1 MTARRTTIRQLPLT
15 EVVDRDTPGATP
27 VSITTPEGGTIYHT
41 VPLADPDTGT
51 RRDARPQWIAG
62 AFPLFPVV
70 RLANGAPWAEANLW
84 LIDMMESKSSANM
97 LTFASIA
104 DDLVAF
110 CRYLDDEGVDWLT
123 FPVNKRQRPTYRY
136 SASIRLAVQAGELS
150 AGVARRRMGAVVRFY
165 RWLVAEAGFRPAN
178 APWVESG
185 RFIEF
190 RDQKGFGRV
199 IEVKTTDLSISGR
212 RVEDP
217 WDDRIQDGGRLRP
230 LASSEQSVL
239 LESLAAL
246 GNTEMT
252 LVHLFAL
259 LTGARIQ
266 TVLTVRAKHVM
277 RKPGE
282 FHGDDIRLACGPGT
296 GIDTK
301 GGVKGVLHLPRGFYE
316 RLYVY
321 VHSDRARNRRQ
332 MADGGDHSG
341 QPLFLSHRGAQL
353 DEPSRKLL
361 GQRAD
366 RELVGIAQ
374 ASAHPWPAL
383 CNASRSNGRGNRLVE
398 LLQSFAL
405 ALDVGLRQPDAIRAG
420 LVRHPEPTGGIISA
434 QLRDPKFAGNLT
446 SAASASPDD
455 PSLSVAVPNA
465 AHRHTLRYRS
475 CRAHDSRSIQE
486 ICLA

>member
-1 MTARRTTIRQLPLT
+1 MTARRTTIRQLALT

-27 VSITTPEGGTIYHT
+27 VSVSTPEGGTIYHT
-41 VPLADPDTGT
+41 VPPADPDTGK
-51 RRDARPQWIAG
+51 RRDARPRWIAG
-62 AFPLFPVV
+62 TFPLFPVV
-70 RLANGAPWAEANLW
+70 RLADGAPWSEANLW
-84 LIDMMESKSSANM
+84 IIDTMESKPSPNM

-110 CRYLDDEGVDWLT
+110 RRYLDDEGIDWLV
-123 FPVNKRQRPTYRY
+123 FPANKRQRPTYRY

-150 AGVARRRMGAVVRFY
+150 AGVARRRMGTVVRFY
-165 RWLVAEAGFRPAN
+165 RWLMAEAGFQPAN

-190 RDQKGFGRV
+190 KDQKGFSSM

-212 RVEDP
+212 RADDP
-217 WDDRIQDGGRLRP
+217 WDDHIQDGGRLRP
-230 LASSEQSVL
+230 LPSSEQSVL
-239 LESLAAL
+239 LESLATL

-277 RKPGE
+277 RKPDE

-321 VHSDRARNRRQ
+321 VHSDRARRRRQ
-332 MADGGDHSG
+332 MADGGDHPD
-341 QPLFLSHRGAQL
+341 QPLFLSHRGAPLYEDRASRGPLSTGPQVRRHVKTGQAVRQFIRDELLPMMRVQL
-353 DEPSRKLL
+353 GNPRYEFSYHDLRATFGLNTVDAMTASKTSYTRALDQLRQLMWHSRMSTTERYVSYRDDRKLFDAVQDGWGEHL
-361 GQRAD
+361 ST
-366 RELVGIAQ
+366 LVT
-374 ASAHPWPAL
+374 
-383 CNASRSNGRGNRLVE
+383 RT
-398 LLQSFAL
+398 
-405 ALDVGLRQPDAIRAG
+405 LDTAV
-420 LVRHPEPTGGIISA
+420 
-434 QLRDPKFAGNLT
+434 
-446 SAASASPDD
+446 AA
-455 PSLSVAVPNA
+455 
-465 AHRHTLRYRS
+465 
-475 CRAHDSRSIQE
+475 
-486 ICLA
+486 

>member
-1 MTARRTTIRQLPLT
+1 MMTARRTTIRQLPLT

-27 VSITTPEGGTIYHT
+27 VRITTPEGGTIYHT
-41 VPLADPDTGT
+41 VPLADPDTGK
-51 RRDARPQWIAG
+51 RRDTRPKWIAG
-62 AFPLFPVV
+62 TFPLFPVV
-70 RLANGAPWAEANLW
+70 RLADGAPWAEANLW
-84 LIDMMESKSSANM
+84 LIDMIESKSSPNM

-110 CRYLDDEGVDWLT
+110 RRYLDDEGIDWLV

-136 SASIRLAVQAGELS
+136 SGSIKMAVQAGELS
-150 AGVARRRMGAVVRFY
+150 PGVARRRMGTVVRFY
-165 RWLVAEAGFRPAN
+165 RWLMTEAGFRPTN
-178 APWVESG
+178 APWVESD

-190 RDQKGFGRV
+190 KDQKGFSGV

-217 WDDRIQDGGRLRP
+217 WDDHIHDGGRLRP
-230 LASSEQSVL
+230 LPSAEQSAL

-277 RKPGE
+277 HKPDG
-282 FHGDDIRLACGPGT
+282 FHGDDIRLPCGPGT

-321 VHSDRARNRRQ
+321 VHSDRARKRRQ
-332 MADGGDHSG
+332 LADSGDHPD
-341 QPLFLSHRGAQL
+341 QPLFLSHRGAPLYEDRASRGPVNTGPQL
-353 DEPSRKLL
+353 RRHVKTGQAVRQFIRDELLPMMRVQLGNPRYAFSFHDLRATFGLNMVDTMTANETKYTRALDQLRQLMWHARPSTTEIYLGYRENRKLFDAVQD
-361 GQRAD
+361 GW
-366 RELVGIAQ
+366 
-374 ASAHPWPAL
+374 SAHL
-383 CNASRSNGRGNRLVE
+383 STLVT
-398 LLQSFAL
+398 L
-405 ALDVGLRQPDAIRAG
+405 ALDCAV
-420 LVRHPEPTGGIISA
+420 
-434 QLRDPKFAGNLT
+434 
-446 SAASASPDD
+446 AS
-455 PSLSVAVPNA
+455 
-465 AHRHTLRYRS
+465 
-475 CRAHDSRSIQE
+475 
-486 ICLA
+486 

>member
-1 MTARRTTIRQLPLT
+1 MMTARRTTIRRLPLT

-27 VSITTPEGGTIYHT
+27 VSITTPDGGTIYHT
-41 VPLADPDTGT
+41 APLAAPDTGK

-62 AFPLFPVV
+62 SFPLFPVV
-70 RLANGAPWAEANLW
+70 RLAEGAPWAEANVW
-84 LIDMMESKSSANM
+84 LIDMMESKSSPNM

-110 CRYLDDEGVDWLT
+110 RRYLDDEGVDWLT
-123 FPVNKRQRPTYRY
+123 FPVNRRQRPTYRY

-165 RWLVAEAGFRPAN
+165 RWLMAEAGFRPAN

-190 RDQKGFGRV
+190 RDQKGFSSA

-212 RVEDP
+212 RADDP
-217 WDDRIQDGGRLRP
+217 WDDHIQDGGRLRP
-230 LASSEQSVL
+230 LPSAEQSAL

-252 LVHLFAL
+252 LIHLFAL

-277 RKPGE
+277 RKPDGY
-282 FHGDDIRLACGPGT
+282 HGDDIRLACGPGT

-301 GGVKGVLHLPRGFYE
+301 GGVKGVLHLPPDFYE

-321 VHSDRARNRRQ
+321 VHSDRARRRRQ
-332 MADGGDHSG
+332 LADGGDHPD
-341 QPLFLSHRGAQL
+341 QPIFLSYRGAPLYEDRAARDPLTTGPRVRRHVKTGQAVRQFIRDELLPMMRVRLDDPRYEFSFHDLRATCGLNMVDAMTANGTKYTRALDQL
-353 DEPSRKLL
+353 RQLMWHVQPSMTERYLAYRDNRKLFDAVQDGWGAHL
-361 GQRAD
+361 ST
-366 RELVGIAQ
+366 LVART
-374 ASAHPWPAL
+374 L
-383 CNASRSNGRGNRLVE
+383 DTVE
-398 LLQSFAL
+398 
-405 ALDVGLRQPDAIRAG
+405 
-420 LVRHPEPTGGIISA
+420 
-434 QLRDPKFAGNLT
+434 
-446 SAASASPDD
+446 AA
-455 PSLSVAVPNA
+455 
-465 AHRHTLRYRS
+465 
-475 CRAHDSRSIQE
+475 
-486 ICLA
+486 

>member
-1 MTARRTTIRQLPLT
+1 MMTARRTTIRRLPLT

-41 VPLADPDTGT
+41 VPLADPDTGK
-51 RRDARPQWIAG
+51 RRDTRPKWIAG
-62 AFPLFPVV
+62 TFQLFPVV
-70 RLANGAPWAEANLW
+70 RLADGAPWAEANLW
-84 LIDMMESKSSANM
+84 LIDMIESKSSPNM

-104 DDLVAF
+104 DDLIAF
-110 CRYLDDEGVDWLT
+110 RRYLDDEGIDWLV

-136 SASIRLAVQAGELS
+136 SGSIKMAMQAGELS
-150 AGVARRRMGAVVRFY
+150 PGVARRRMANVVRFY
-165 RWLVAEAGFRPAN
+165 RWLMTEAGFRPTN
-178 APWVESG
+178 APWVESD

-190 RDQKGFGRV
+190 KDQKGFSSV

-217 WDDRIQDGGRLRP
+217 WDDHIRDGGRLRP
-230 LASSEQSVL
+230 LPSAEQSAL

-277 RKPGE
+277 HKPDG

-301 GGVKGVLHLPRGFYE
+301 RGVKGVLHLPRGFYE

-321 VHSDRARNRRQ
+321 VHSDRARKRRQ
-332 MADGGDHSG
+332 MADGGDHFD
-341 QPLFLSHRGAQL
+341 QPLFLSYRGAPLYEDCASRAPVSTGPHVRRHVKTGQAVRQFIRDELLPVMRVKLGNPRYAFSFHDLRATYGLNMVDAMTANETKYTRALDQL
-353 DEPSRKLL
+353 RQLMWHARPSTTEIYLDYRENCKLFDAVQD
-361 GQRAD
+361 GW
-366 RELVGIAQ
+366 
-374 ASAHPWPAL
+374 SAHL
-383 CNASRSNGRGNRLVE
+383 STLVT
-398 LLQSFAL
+398 L
-405 ALDVGLRQPDAIRAG
+405 ALDCA
-420 LVRHPEPTGGIISA
+420 
-434 QLRDPKFAGNLT
+434 
-446 SAASASPDD
+446 
-455 PSLSVAVPNA
+455 VAP
-465 AHRHTLRYRS
+465 
-475 CRAHDSRSIQE
+475 
-486 ICLA
+486 